1 MLDELAVLWPGA
13 GHRRADRR
21 RRSGASIR
29 ACPSAA
35 SRSAADI
42 GWMRDLTVGRM
53 VRHNVRTVP
62 AATTV
67 ASFRETFPLGSP
79 AHVIAVDEE
88 GRYAGMVRVADAY
101 ATKARA
107 DEPIRGLLRST
118 TAILLPGMA
127 IKEAVLAFDRAE
139 AEALAV
145 VDSSLDRGVIGL
157 LTEADA
163 IRRYAAELEHLSLS
177 ETQRLGG
184 QSRTG

>member
-1 MLDELAVLWPGA
+1 M
-13 GHRRADRR
+13 
-21 RRSGASIR
+21 
-29 ACPSAA
+29 
-35 SRSAADI
+35 
-42 GWMRDLTVGRM
+42 M
-53 VRHNVRTVP
+53 RHNVRTVP

-107 DEPIRGLLRST
+107 DEPIRSLLRST

-127 IKEAVLAFDRAE
+127 IKEAVLAFDCAE

-145 VDSSLDRGVIGL
+145 VDSSLHLGVIGL
-157 LTEADA
+157 LMEADA
-163 IRRYAAELEHLSLS
+163 IRRHAAQLAHLSRRKPEGLAVIRPS
-177 ETQRLGG
+177 WSMFGSHERLRWLLECALVGLFRMLAALLAETIFLQFRG
-184 QSRTG
+184 